1 MLGRTW
7 RFLSWRAALA
17 GPRACWR
24 ESPAVRTILKDD
36 VIVLAPDCEADAA
49 RLEAYASVRAG
60 DVFELGRAGERGI
73 VLRRLGPRP
82 EACREPINISS
93 RVANEAWR
101 PIGNLAHTPF
111 ELDGRAYASIEGFW
125 QGLKFPA
132 ERARAR
138 VAELHGQ
145 AAKSAANGI
154 ESPRSVRYRGSTFRY
169 GTPDHWALMQRA
181 CEAKF
186 TQNLAARTALLATGE
201 RPLTHVMR
209 RDSRSIPGIVMS
221 DIWMK
226 LRQKLRRDDR

>member
-1 MLGRTW
+1 
-7 RFLSWRAALA
+7 
-17 GPRACWR
+17 
-24 ESPAVRTILKDD
+24 LKED
-36 VIVLAPDCEADAA
+36 VIVLAPDREEDAA
-49 RLEAYASVRAG
+49 LLDAFASLRAG
-60 DVFELGRAGERGI
+60 DVFELARAGERGI

-93 RVANEAWR
+93 RVADEAWR
-101 PIGNLAHTPF
+101 PIGNFAHTPF

-132 ERARAR
+132 DRARAR
-138 VAELHGQ
+138 VAALHGQ
-145 AAKSAANGI
+145 AAKSAAAGI
-154 ESPRSVRYRGSTFRY
+154 EPPRSVRYGGATLRY
-169 GTPDHWALMQRA
+169 GTPEHWALMQRA

-186 TQNLAARTALLATGE
+186 TQNVAARAALLATGE

-226 LRQKLRRDDR
+226 LRGKLRRGGR